1 MPTHR
6 LRCLLGAVVLV
17 VAAGRSALGQDIP
30 LIGPSVD
37 FSHGPLQVS
46 ENRHFLEHR
55 DGTPFLYL
63 GDTAWVLFHR
73 LTREDAERYLEL
85 RRAQGFT
92 VIQAVVLVE
101 FDGLTAPNA
110 YGDRP
115 LKDNDPGQSN
125 EAYFAH
131 VDWIVKKAAQK
142 GLFVGTGV
150 VKAIGTFT
158 NHSTRRFDPPGSP
171 GRGEDWVLVLDDTG
185 HEYKPPAHRAP
196 PVPSR

>member
-6 LRCLLGAVVLV
+6 LR
-17 VAAGRSALGQDIP
+17 
-30 LIGPSVD
+30 
-37 FSHGPLQVS
+37 S
-46 ENRHFLEHR
+46 ENRRFLEHR
-55 DGTPFLYL
+55 HGTPFLYL
-63 GDTAWVLFHR
+63 GDTAWELFHR

-92 VIQAVVLVE
+92 VIQAVVLAE

-110 YGDRP
+110 YGLFLSRTTI
-115 LKDNDPGQSN
+115 PGMAWWFN
-125 EAYFAH
+125 PR
-131 VDWIVKKAAQK
+131 
-142 GLFVGTGV
+142 TGV

-185 HEYKPPAHRAP
+185 YEYKPPAHRAP

>member
-17 VAAGRSALGQDIP
+17 VAAGRSTLGQDIP

-37 FSHGPLQVS
+37 FPHGPLQVS
-46 ENRHFLEHR
+46 ENRRFLEHR

-63 GDTAWVLFHR
+63 GDTAWELFHR

>member
-46 ENRHFLEHR
+46 ENRRFLEHR

-63 GDTAWVLFHR
+63 GDTAWELFHR

-185 HEYKPPAHRAP
+185 YEYKPPAHRAP